1 MARMLADLIYNV
13 EVKLLLQG
21 RITVE
26 QQRREERENKKKE
39 RYKKKLIF

>member
-1 MARMLADLIYNV
+1 MTRMFADLIYNA

-26 QQRREERENKKKE
+26 QQRLEEVENKKRKTI
-39 RYKKKLIF
+39 KKNMKF

>member
-1 MARMLADLIYNV
+1 MFADLIYNA

-26 QQRREERENKKKE
+26 QQRLEEVENKKRKTI
-39 RYKKKLIF
+39 KKNMKF